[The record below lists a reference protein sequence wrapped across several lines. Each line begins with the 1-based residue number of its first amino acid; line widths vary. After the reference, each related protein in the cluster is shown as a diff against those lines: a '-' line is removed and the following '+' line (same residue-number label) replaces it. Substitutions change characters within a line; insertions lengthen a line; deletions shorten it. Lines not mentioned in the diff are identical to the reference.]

1 MAPRVLTAPEIHQRG
16 LIEKWKGH
24 HQNQITQGKVVSI
37 LKCSLTRVKNA
48 FEEHQRL
55 SHIAIDNIE
64 DEDIK
69 ADALEEFEEW
79 EISEIEW
86 QDEKEYNIQQILN
99 PLDAP
104 RQVTQAEKDA
114 RYEILHAKA
123 KSRAENAITQ
133 IKLLNQNLA
142 PSLTNRA
149 LDSLKQSVAQAESE
163 YEDKLWAEYD
173 ELVQLKPD
181 QRQHL
186 MAEYTGHA
194 KTLKEDTARLM
205 GTAIGL
211 LPASPTTSTPN
222 TSFIAH
228 SNDNSGA
235 SSASGKPQHSYVK
248 EKLPLFDGDYR
259 AYPRWSRQWK
269 DAQSYYGEDQYF
281 LMLQKSTPADVDIL
295 ANNSLE
301 DVWTQLD
308 ARYASTRVVAEAAL
322 KEYSNFV
329 PTRRTK
335 NEKLIEVADHVNKT
349 YGDLQRVGKS
359 KEMDQVEHLI
369 LKVLEWL
376 DTYHR
381 DELIDLYNKDEKLAA
396 AQRRGIFKITTE
408 YLKETRLN
416 LLKYTP
422 LNSSKSGGSSD
433 KLPFCR
439 SCKKNHNPPFCAKPD
454 LRLHNHDRQPGAGR
468 QAHQGGGGRGNAP
481 RPSPPEKCG
490 YCGKKAHSYTS
501 TRTKQSYTSSRYYDC
516 PEFMRLSE
524 TQRAQHLEQIKGCSV
539 CTNPNHQEKDCDS
552 SWQKCGVII
561 NGDQK
566 CSARHNRVLHGADSS
581 YVLINSVKINNIKQD
596 KEIHDPDPV
605 LLYIQGIQFR
615 GKYNTSILY
624 DPGSNTSLITKRLA
638 SQLSLPSRKVGC
650 WVTVAT
656 KSSEFVET
664 NAYTMILPVV
674 TDGKQWDK
682 TVTLYE
688 VPGEI
693 TSVPNKVDIS
703 AAYKIF
709 PQAPAGSLERPSA
722 RVDLLLGM
730 DCADLMPIGGDPQIG
745 GRVGNLVLMRTVLG
759 GPGFVLG
766 GSHPD
771 IKSTDCRHEPI
782 VNAYKQARICDIV
795 KNMAVNSVNMF
806 QSYGEDLIRD
816 DLGIQPPAQC
826 GSCRN
831 CTKCQHQDVELSRQ
845 DREVM
850 NRVWDSLE
858 VKETPD
864 GPQVHMSYPLNGNY
878 DLLVNNKMQAI
889 ARETSVERQLI
900 KSGRIEEYN
909 AAYQDSIDR
918 GAMVEIHQD
927 DIDRWLSD
935 STHRIHFTGHHAVYK
950 DLSKTTPLRIVN
962 DSKMK
967 NSWTGPSAND
977 VMYKGAD
984 RLASMYEILA
994 RWRQYEV
1001 ALLWDVSKA
1010 YNAVITNPPEN
1021 FIRCQVWRFGKTD
1034 SPWRMFQYR
1043 RMAFGDLIASLGLEL
1058 VKEKGCDIAEVK
1070 GEVSQDAIDKVRQ
1083 DMFVDDGVSGCKS
1096 QAEAARL
1103 IGDMSVLPSGK
1114 LDYTGEI
1121 SRVLGYVGLKPKVFI
1136 QSGIDNPSE
1145 AMDKQG
1151 NVLGHIYDPAQD
1163 LITFRFGFKVKFTK
1177 GRGEEDLTLD
1187 NLKNLVLTRRSCLAA
1202 TMQIYD
1208 PLGIVSP
1215 LSISLKIAS
1224 KDVTN
1229 LNQSW
1234 DERIPEQLQEL
1245 WQQLLHKLLSCPDI
1259 IIPRRVR
1266 PEDTEARPELICMYD
1281 GSESAYAAVIY
1292 IRYKLIGGP
1301 WETRIYAAKA
1311 RVTPSKGMTVPR
1323 AELNSLLISTRLA
1336 VSIHR
1341 AMTIKPTRITFCGDS
1356 ECTISSYEAEH
1367 TVLAAYFGNRV
1378 HECELNMDKLG
1389 VKIPDHY
1396 TATKELAEVDVKEET
1411 QIDKLQ
1417 HLAGVLNTADVAT
1430 RGHATQED
1438 LRPDSEWLTGPRFLT
1453 QDRETWPLSRSFVN
1467 EVPEKEKKSRMF
1479 KLINAC
1485 VIETPAQGSLLEVIH
1500 RISSYQVLRGTF
1512 ARVIKA
1518 HKTKQPPARGQI
1530 LNPTDYEEADKVLLW
1545 LSMPMSHQ
1553 LFIEEKLVSLSPF
1566 WEDGVL
1572 YTRGRLGSAGLTF
1585 LGPDK
1590 LPVLHPKSRL
1600 AVLILKASH
1609 EEDHRRTPAEA
1620 IFRSRKTAWIHRAK
1634 HTAQMITNNC
1644 AWCKVNKPKFEE
1656 QRMADLPPQI
1666 FEIPSSPWTNITMDF
1681 LAPVTVRGVAN
1692 KRTRMKCYPLLL
1704 VCMNVQAATV
1714 RLVPGYDT
1722 ENLLIQLQTHIS
1734 VRGQMKFI
1742 YTDSGSQMKAAK
1754 ETLEDGFKPVN
1765 WDEVKKRT
1773 AASGVQ
1779 WKIAPP
1785 EAQWRD
1791 GRSERMVQAL
1801 KQTLKHVYNHRDELN
1816 FVEMQALLDRCCDVI
1831 NDRPLGVH
1839 HHNGEVPGYSPITPN
1854 LLLKGARSQL
1864 PTLDLTGMST
1874 NHSKYTKILTH
1885 MDNLYLA
1892 WWRGFEAQVF
1902 DSLAPYPK
1910 WRKPK
1915 RNLIPGDIC
1924 VLRYDHKL
1932 SKPEYRLCEVTD
1944 TEVDDKGDVRTVEV
1958 IMRPRDVREKKLP
1971 YVVKQNKPHIVPI
1984 QRLAL
1989 IYSKRFETNDSGES
2003 LTWPCLPVPNPVMN
2017 SKCSGSRG
2025 EKSDIR

>member
-1 MAPRVLTAPEIHQRG
+1 MAPRVLTAPELQQRN

-24 HQNQITQGKVVSI
+24 HENQIDQGKVVSI

-55 SHIAIDNIE
+55 SINIINDID

-69 ADALEEFEEW
+69 AAALEEYEAW
-79 EISEIEW
+79 ELEEIEW
-86 QDEKEYNIQQILN
+86 QDEKNSNIQQTLN
-99 PLDAP
+99 PHDAP

-114 RYEILHAKA
+114 RYDMLHAKA

-149 LDSLKQSVAQAESE
+149 LDSIKQSVSQAEAEFES
-163 YEDKLWAEYD
+163 KLWDEYD
-173 ELVQLKPD
+173 ELAQLKPD
-181 QRQHL
+181 RRPNL
-186 MAEYTGHA
+186 MTEYTGFS
-194 KTLKEDTARLM
+194 KTLKQDTATLL
-205 GTAIGL
+205 GTALGL

-222 TSFIAH
+222 TSFAAP
-228 SNDNSGA
+228 SNDNSTA
-235 SSASGKPQHSYVK
+235 SSASGKPQHSYTK
-248 EKLPLFDGDYR
+248 EKLPNFDGDYR

-269 DAQSYYGEDQYF
+269 DAQGYYGEDQFF

-295 ANNSLE
+295 ANNTLE

-308 ARYASTRVVAEAAL
+308 ARYASVRVVSEAAL
-322 KEYSNFV
+322 KEYSAFV
-329 PTRRTK
+329 PTRKSK

-349 YGDLQRVGKS
+349 YGDLQRVGKG

-376 DTYHR
+376 DTHHR
-381 DELIDLYNKDEKLAA
+381 DELIDMYNSDEKLAQA
-396 AQRRGIFKITTE
+396 NRKGVFKITTE

-422 LNSSKSGGSSD
+422 LSSIKSASNTER
-433 KLPFCR
+433 LPFCR
-439 SCKKNHNPPFCAKPD
+439 SCKKNHNPPFCSKPD
-454 LRLHNHDRQPGAGR
+454 VRLHNHERQPAGQHPGR
-468 QAHQGGGGRGNAP
+468 GGGGQSRPP
-481 RPSPPEKCG
+481 RPPPPDKCG
-490 YCGKKAHSYTS
+490 YCGKKSHSYTS
-501 TRTKQSYTSSRYYDC
+501 AKTKQSYISTRFYDC

-524 TQRAQHLEQIKGCSV
+524 TQRAQHLEKIKGCSV
-539 CTNPNHQEKDCDS
+539 CTSPNHQEADCDS
-552 SWQKCGVII
+552 SWQKCGVMI
-561 NGDQK
+561 GDKK
-566 CSARHNRVLHGADSS
+566 CTARHNRVLHGADSA
-581 YVLINSVKINNIKQD
+581 YVLINSLEVNNVQHD
-596 KEIHDPDPV
+596 EEIHDPPPV
-605 LLYIQGIQFR
+605 LLFIQGILLR
-615 GKYNTSILY
+615 GKFNTSILY
-624 DPGSNTSLITKRLA
+624 DPGSNTSLITKELA
-638 SQLSLPSRKVGC
+638 QLLGLPYKRVGC

-656 KSSEFVET
+656 KAPEYIET
-664 NAYTMILPVV
+664 NAYTLILPVV
-674 TDGKQWDK
+674 TNGKQWDK
-682 TVTLYE
+682 SVTLYE

-693 TSVPNKVDIS
+693 TSAPNKVNIQ
-703 AAYKIF
+703 AAYSLF

-722 RVDLLLGM
+722 RVGLLLGM

-759 GPGFVLG
+759 GPGYVLG
-766 GSHPD
+766 GSHPE
-771 IKSTDCRHEPI
+771 IKATDCHHEPI
-782 VNAYKQARICDIV
+782 VNSYKQAKMCDIL
-795 KNMAVNSVNMF
+795 KNLTVNTVNMF
-806 QSYGEDLIRD
+806 QSYGEELIKD

-826 GSCRN
+826 GSCRS
-831 CTKCQHQDVELSRQ
+831 CTRCQNQDVELSKQ

-850 NRVWDSLE
+850 NKVWDSLE
-858 VKETPD
+858 VVDSPA
-864 GPQVHMSYPLNGNY
+864 GPQVHMSYPLNANY

-889 ARETSVERQLI
+889 ARETSIERQLI
-900 KSGRIEEYN
+900 KNGRLEEYN
-909 AAYQDSIDR
+909 AVYQDSIDR

-935 STHRIHFTGHHAVYK
+935 TSHRIHFTGHHAVLK
-950 DLSKTTPLRIVN
+950 DSSKTTPLRVVN

-977 VMYKGAD
+977 VMFKGPD
-984 RLASMYEILA
+984 RLANMYEILA

-1010 YNAVITNPPEN
+1010 YNAVVTKPPEN
-1021 FIRCQVWRFGKTD
+1021 FIRCQVWRFGETD
-1034 SPWRMFQYR
+1034 SPWRMFQYQ

-1058 VKEKGCDIAEVK
+1058 VKEKGCDIAELK
-1070 GEVSQDAIDKVRQ
+1070 GEVSQAAIDKVRR
-1083 DMFVDDGVSGCKS
+1083 DMFVDDGVSGCQS
-1096 QAEAARL
+1096 NTEAARL
-1103 IGDMSVLPSGK
+1103 IGDMSVLPNGK
-1114 LDYTGEI
+1114 LNYTGEI
-1121 SRVLGYVGLKPKVFI
+1121 SQVLGYVGLKPKVFI

-1151 NVLGHIYDPAQD
+1151 NVLGHIYDPSLD
-1163 LITFRFGFKVKFTK
+1163 VITFRFQFKVKLSK
-1177 GRGEEDLTLD
+1177 GRGEESLTLD
-1187 NLKNLVLTRRSCLAA
+1187 NLENLILTRRSCLAA

-1229 LNQSW
+1229 LNQAW
-1234 DERIPEQLQEL
+1234 DVKIPDQLQEL

-1259 IIPRRVR
+1259 TIPRRVR
-1266 PEDTEARPELICMYD
+1266 PEDTEVRPELICMYD

-1301 WETRIYAAKA
+1301 WEARIYAAKA

-1323 AELNSLLISTRLA
+1323 AELNSLLISTRMA

-1341 AMTIKPTRITFCGDS
+1341 AMTTKPTRITFCGDS
-1356 ECTISSYEAEH
+1356 ECTISSFEAEH

-1378 HECELNMDKLG
+1378 HECELNMEKVG
-1389 VKIPDHY
+1389 IQISEEY
-1396 TATKELAEVDVKEET
+1396 TANRELAEADIKEET

-1417 HLAGVLNTADVAT
+1417 HLAGVLNTADIAT
-1430 RGHATQED
+1430 RGHATHDD
-1438 LRPDSEWLTGPRFLT
+1438 LKPGSEWLTGPKFLT
-1453 QDRETWPLSRSFVN
+1453 QDRETWPLSRSFVHDI
-1467 EVPEKEKKSRMF
+1467 PEKEKKSRMF

-1485 VIETPAQGSLLEVIH
+1485 VIEAPAQDSLLEIVH
-1500 RISSYQVLRGTF
+1500 RVSNYRVLRGIF
-1512 ARVIKA
+1512 ARIIVA
-1518 HKTKQPPARGQI
+1518 HKTKQPPARGQV
-1530 LNPTDYEEADKVLLW
+1530 LTPDDYEEADRVLLW
-1545 LSMPMSHQ
+1545 LAMPMTHQ
-1553 LFIEEKLVSLSPF
+1553 LYIKEKLVSLSPF
-1566 WEDGVL
+1566 WKDGVL
-1572 YTRGRLGSAGLTF
+1572 YTRGRLGSAGMTF

-1590 LPVLHPKSRL
+1590 LPILHPKSRL
-1600 AVLILKASH
+1600 AVLILKAAH

-1620 IFRSRKTAWIHRAK
+1620 VYRSRKTVWIHRAK
-1634 HTAQMITNNC
+1634 HTAQMVTNNC
-1644 AWCKVNKPKFEE
+1644 AWCRVNKPKFEE
-1656 QRMADLPPQI
+1656 QRMADLPSQI

-1681 LAPVTVRGVAN
+1681 MAPVMVKGVAN
-1692 KRTRMKCYPLLL
+1692 KRTQIKCFPLLI

-1754 ETLEDGFKPVN
+1754 ETIEDGFKPVD
-1765 WDEVKKRT
+1765 WDEVKRKT
-1773 AASGVQ
+1773 AASGVV

-1785 EAQWRD
+1785 ESQWRD

-1801 KQTLKHVYNHRDELN
+1801 KQTVKHIHNHRDMLN
-1816 FVEMQALLDRCCDVI
+1816 FVEMQALYDKCCDAI

-1839 HHNGEVPGYSPITPN
+1839 HHNGEAPSYSPITPN

-1864 PTLDLTGMST
+1864 PTVDLTGLST

-1885 MDNLYLA
+1885 MDTLFMA
-1892 WWRGFEAQVF
+1892 WWHGFEAQVF

-1915 RNLIPGDIC
+1915 RNLMPEDIC

-1944 TEVDDKGDVRTVEV
+1944 TEEDDKGDVRTVEV
-1958 IMRPRDVREKKLP
+1958 VMRPRDVREKKLP
-1971 YVVKQNKPHIVPI
+1971 YIVKPNKPHRVPI

-1989 IYSKRFETNDSGES
+1989 LYSKRFEADESGES
-2003 LTWPCLPVPNPVMN
+2003 LMWPCLPVPNPVMN
-2017 SKCSGSRG
+2017 SKCSRSQG
-2025 EKSDIR
+2025 EKSDSK